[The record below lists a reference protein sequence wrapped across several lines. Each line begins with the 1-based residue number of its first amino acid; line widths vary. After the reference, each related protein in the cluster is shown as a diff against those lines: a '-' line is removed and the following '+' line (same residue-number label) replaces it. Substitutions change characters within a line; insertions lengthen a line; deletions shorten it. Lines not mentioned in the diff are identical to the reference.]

1 MRTNRVHL
9 FQDILP
15 NCNVEMQDGAREFR
29 KPRHSSHTQAK
40 ANHDLQAADFAK
52 HSSLLINNV
61 KGKKR
66 EEDY

>member
-1 MRTNRVHL
+1 MLTTRFIRSKIYCL
-9 FQDILP
+9 SA
-15 NCNVEMQDGAREFR
+15 NVEMQDGAREFR